1 MLCKQISTKTVFGD
15 KEKILETVMKDKNR
29 EHFLYRVFGVIE
41 ANQVGK
47 GRHKRIDK
55 ETGEAVD
62 TFWTKFFGE
71 FFAVNAEQAQYEAS
85 ACFLPEYVS
94 AGFSARL
101 ESGLTDLTFAY
112 DIFAVYNKDSI
123 TSYEFIAMPVK
134 REGEVSKLQSLMSG
148 DMPALPTSGRKAV
161 AMIEAKDNK
170 KK

>member
-1 MLCKQISTKTVFGD
+1 MLCKQISTKTVYGD

-41 ANQVGK
+41 ASQTGK
-47 GRHKRIDK
+47 GRHKRVDK

-71 FFAVNAEQAQYEAS
+71 FVAMNADQTQFEAS
-85 ACFLPEYVS
+85 ACFLPEYIS
-94 AGFSARL
+94 GGFNARI
-101 ESGLTDLTFAY
+101 EAGLTDLTFAY

-134 REGEVSKLQSLMSG
+134 REGEVSKLEALMSG
-148 DMPALPTSGRKAV
+148 GTLPALPTTGRKATPLL
-161 AMIEAKDNK
+161 EGSKSK
-170 KK
+170 K